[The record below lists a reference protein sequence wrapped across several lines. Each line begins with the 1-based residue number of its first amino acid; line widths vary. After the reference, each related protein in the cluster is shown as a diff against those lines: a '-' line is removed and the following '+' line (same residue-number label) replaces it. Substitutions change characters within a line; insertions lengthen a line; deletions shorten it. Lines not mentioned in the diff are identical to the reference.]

1 MPDSAVTAVPDSEAG
16 ASVAQADT
24 QTQFAN
30 DLTSHGTLARLPL
43 AGGLSLLTALLLV
56 VSFPDFNFSPL
67 AWIGFVPLL
76 VTLARGQTPRRAFLL
91 GWLFGSVFFYATC
104 HWLSYSMIHYGGIHP
119 LIAYSLL
126 IPGALVLGLFPA
138 AFAWVLIRGV
148 RHWGPVALLLAPVL
162 WIAFEW
168 ARLSVTGQ
176 LWNAI
181 GYSQAFHPQLIQV
194 ARFGGVYAV
203 SFLIILVNSAVAY
216 AIVRLT
222 KEALAVAIMII
233 VLVAAVVFV
242 STWIASPPAQQASQ
256 PTLSV
261 IALQPNVPMDPLK
274 STTQIHELVQHH
286 LVTSEQ
292 ALKSAPG
299 ETHRLLIWPES
310 PMNFSYAMDS
320 QFRDLIGR
328 FAQQQRTFILFN
340 SQEPAPDKGTYNSAV
355 LINEEGRLIAQ
366 YDKIRLMPFGEYVPL
381 PQWIPGSNQV
391 RGIVGE
397 FTPGTRYTL
406 MPVAGVEAGVFICI
420 ESAYPWIARNFAT
433 QGADLLVNIS
443 NDGYLGQTAVMRQH
457 LANAVFRAVENGR
470 PLLRVTNT
478 GITAYVTSNGE
489 VRDAAP
495 GFETAVRT
503 WTVTNSPKTQTFYT
517 RHGDLFVVSCAVLT
531 LLVAALTFIRP
542 LRQGKTARLQA

>member
-1 MPDSAVTAVPDSEAG
+1 
-16 ASVAQADT
+16 
-24 QTQFAN
+24 
-30 DLTSHGTLARLPL
+30 
-43 AGGLSLLTALLLV
+43 
-56 VSFPDFNFSPL
+56 
-67 AWIGFVPLL
+67 
-76 VTLARGQTPRRAFLL
+76 
-91 GWLFGSVFFYATC
+91 
-104 HWLSYSMIHYGGIHP
+104 MIHYGGITP
-119 LIAYSLL
+119 LVAYSLL

-138 AFAWVLIRGV
+138 GFAYVLIRGV
-148 RHWGPVALLLAPVL
+148 RRWGPVALLLAPVL

-181 GYSQAFHPQLIQV
+181 GYSQAFHPHLIQV

-203 SFLIILVNSAVAY
+203 SFVIVLVNSAVAY
-216 AIVRLT
+216 AVVQLS
-222 KEALAVAIMII
+222 KGALAIAIMII
-233 VLVAAVVFV
+233 VLVMALVFV
-242 STWIASPPAQQASQ
+242 STWITRPPAQQAGQ

-261 IALQPNVPMDPLK
+261 VALQPNVPMDPLK
-274 STTQIHELVQHH
+274 STTQIQELVQHH
-286 LVTSEQ
+286 LVTSEN

-299 ETHRLLIWPES
+299 ETPRLLIWPES

-320 QFRDLIGR
+320 QFRDSIGR

-381 PQWIPGSNQV
+381 PQWLPGSNQV
-391 RGIVGE
+391 RAIVGE
-397 FTPGTRYTL
+397 FSPGTRYTL

-433 QGADLLVNIS
+433 QGADLLINIS
-443 NDGYLGQTAVMRQH
+443 NDGYLGPTAVMRQH

-503 WTVTNSPKTQTFYT
+503 WTVTSGSKTQTFYT

-531 LLVAALTFIRP
+531 LFVSVLTFIRP
-542 LRQGKTARLQA
+542 LRKV